1 MDPMLFP
8 LIIDHNSVKDHL
20 AMAIET
26 GELSTQEEAQAEK
39 LLAAPNATVNK
50 IILYALKA
58 TYNDDIDAALDD
70 FIDDA
75 AFTALG
81 MFAKDET
88 DD

>member
-26 GELSTQEEAQAEK
+26 GELSAQEKAQAEK
-39 LLAAPNATVNK
+39 LLAAPHAEVNK

-58 TYNDDIDAALDD
+58 TYNDDIAAALDE

-75 AFTALG
+75 AFTALN
-81 MFAKDET
+81 MFEENA

>member
-1 MDPMLFP
+1 MLSILFP
-8 LIIDHNSVKDHL
+8 LTIDHNSVKDHL
-20 AMAIET
+20 AMVIET
-26 GELSTQEEAQAEK
+26 GELSAEEEARAQK
-39 LLAAPNATVNK
+39 LLAASNAEVNK

-75 AFTALG
+75 AFTALN
-81 MFAKDET
+81 MYKKENT

>member
-1 MDPMLFP
+1 MLFP
-8 LIIDHNSVKDHL
+8 LTIDHNSIRDHL

-26 GELSTQEEAQAEK
+26 GELSAQEETQAEK
-39 LLAAPNATVNK
+39 LLAASNAQVNK
-50 IILYALKA
+50 IILHALKA

-75 AFTALG
+75 AFTALN
-81 MFAKDET
+81 MYKEENT

>member
-1 MDPMLFP
+1 MLFP
-8 LIIDHNSVKDHL
+8 LTINHNSVKDHL

-26 GELSTQEEAQAEK
+26 GELSAEEETRAEK
-39 LLAAPNATVNK
+39 LLAASNAQVNK

-81 MFAKDET
+81 MFKEDET